1 MIYTTIPG
9 SGAPVSVT
17 ALAEEDI
24 TDSGNHRRTRL
35 PDCLAT
41 CRNRARAGLSVVM
54 AVVFT
59 LSMAEADTGTGEH
72 VRIVND
78 PYAESVWDDGRQK
91 ANLHTHSTV
100 SDGRF
105 HPHNVI
111 DMYHEDGYEILAL
124 SDHNRVT
131 YPWTALPELSVSSL
145 TERRIEDGELDPG
158 PLRFE
163 SRNADS
169 LGMVAITGN
178 ELSANHH
185 KVSLFSD
192 LEMTGSDDREEFEA
206 IRGAGGL
213 SFLAHPAR
221 YGLPPEWYL
230 QLFNEF
236 EDTLIGIEISN
247 KTRPVPR
254 DVKLWDMLLSA
265 RMPSSPVWGFVNDDM
280 HRQSQFA
287 FNRLEFALGADPL
300 TPDAIRTALTQGN
313 FYLSSLAYGA
323 LPPRI
328 DRIEHNENEGSLTIH
343 SADAEEIRWVSA
355 YGAEVHTGPSIRY
368 RDHDQVDLYLRAEL
382 VSASGGKTFTQPYS
396 VVRERDWTDTDGNR
410 FRAALLPSHG
420 NPVGTLT
427 FRHHD
432 GWSFDLS
439 RQSLSM
445 VDKLYLIDHQARSA
459 AGSAAG
465 RERFEVMERERGGER
480 WAALDIVSLTES
492 ELERYTGQYR
502 FGDNPFLPAGT
513 VLDVSADRQ
522 FLLIT
527 TDDGTVNV
535 SLMPKGDDTFYARSL
550 DADVVFVSETD
561 GDTPDSFVIRTS
573 DGSVTANRFN
583 PN

>member
-1 MIYTTIPG
+1 MSYTPVSG
-9 SGAPVSVT
+9 SGASLLSYCSRPAKS
-17 ALAEEDI
+17 
-24 TDSGNHRRTRL
+24 
-35 PDCLAT
+35 
-41 CRNRARAGLSVVM
+41 LSVVL
-54 AVVFT
+54 AAIFI
-59 LSMAEADTGTGEH
+59 LSLAAAEAGER

-78 PYAESVWDDGRQK
+78 PYAESVWSGERQK
-91 ANLHTHSTV
+91 ANLHTHTTV
-100 SDGRF
+100 SDGNF
-105 HPHNVI
+105 HPHDVI
-111 DMYHEDGYEILAL
+111 DMYHEDEYEVLAL

-131 YPWTALPELSVSSL
+131 YPWETLPELSISSL
-145 TERRIEDGELDPG
+145 TERRIEAGELDPG
-158 PLRFE
+158 PTQFE
-163 SRNADS
+163 SRYPDR

-192 LEMTGSDDREEFEA
+192 LEMTGSDDRQEFEA
-206 IRGAGGL
+206 IRRAGGL
-213 SFLAHPAR
+213 SFLTHPAR

-230 QLFNEF
+230 QWFNEF
-236 EDTLIGIEISN
+236 EGTLIGIEISN
-247 KTRPVPR
+247 KTRSVPR

-280 HRQSQFA
+280 HHQGQFA

-300 TPDAIRTALTQGN
+300 TSDTIRTALTRGN
-313 FYLSSLAYGA
+313 FYLASLAYGGV
-323 LPPRI
+323 PPRI
-328 DRIEHNENEGSLTIH
+328 DQIEHNEEEGTLTIH

-355 YGAEVHTGPSIRY
+355 YGAEVHTGPTIAY
-368 RDHDQVDLYLRAEL
+368 RDHDLVDLYLRAEL

-420 NPVGTLT
+420 NPAETLT

-439 RQSLSM
+439 QQSLSL
-445 VDKLYLIDHQARSA
+445 VDSLYLIDHQARSA

-480 WAALDIVSLTES
+480 RAALDIVSLTES
-492 ELERYTGQYR
+492 QLERYTGQYR
-502 FGDNPFLPAGT
+502 FGDNPFLPEGT

-535 SLMPKGDDTFYARSL
+535 SLMPMGNDTFYARSL
-550 DADVVFVSETD
+550 DAGVVFVLDADGET
-561 GDTPDSFVIRTS
+561 PESFIIRTS
-573 DGSVTANRFN
+573 NGTVTATRFN
-583 PN
+583 SH